1 MALHIFPEQ
10 NPSQLS
16 QLAMIVTLSVMSHA
30 IRAQEGG
37 RVLPP
42 YFSAHAFGDKSE
54 CCRRSRLTLCFFCE
68 QQASARL
75 TLDDFFP
82 FGVGNGDNLLP
93 DGDDRVANVPLP
105 TEFFFFD
112 RAYTFFGVSAYKI

>member
-1 MALHIFPEQ
+1 M
-10 NPSQLS
+10 
-16 QLAMIVTLSVMSHA
+16 
-30 IRAQEGG
+30 RAQEGRG
-37 RVLPP
+37 PGASALGASPTNV
-42 YFSAHAFGDKSE
+42 SAHAFDDKRSAVNTG
-54 CCRRSRLTLCFFCE
+54 RRSTPVTAMFRRQPILLLTLCFFCE

-75 TLDDFFP
+75 TVDDFFP

-93 DGDDRVANVPLP
+93 DGDDTVANVPFP